1 MKTLNEVKERLSEL
15 EERRKSDLSNINA
28 DPTATC
34 DAPERLKEDR
44 ETAPAP
50 KTAPAD
56 PFFIGIR
63 P

>member
-15 EERRKSDLSNINA
+15 EERRKSDLSNNNA
-28 DPTATC
+28 ELTATR
-34 DAPERLKEDR
+34 DALERLKEDH
-44 ETAPAP
+44 ENAPAP